1 LFVRGQVASV
11 SGTGLRRE
19 KGYYDV
25 LALEERW
32 SRSRAG
38 GVRDEDIQEEVERL

>member
-38 GVRDEDIQEEVERL
+38 VRDEDIQEEVERL